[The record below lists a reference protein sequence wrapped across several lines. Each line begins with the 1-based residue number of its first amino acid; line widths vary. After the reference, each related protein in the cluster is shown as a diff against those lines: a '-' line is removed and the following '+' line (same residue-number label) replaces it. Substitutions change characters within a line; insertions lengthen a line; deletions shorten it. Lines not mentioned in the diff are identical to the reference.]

1 MRTNLIICLI
11 IALSLV
17 LCPVTAL
24 GEHGSGKET
33 PKQTVSEATQAKTV
47 KAEKY
52 ISVMSASTGN
62 TEKVKLREYVI
73 GSVAAE
79 MSPLCH
85 TQALMAQAV
94 ASYTYAIKI
103 KEQNE
108 KRENKAYGGADIT
121 DSPDIHQGYINEKQR
136 KEKWKDNFEAYEKK
150 IENAVDSVLG
160 SYITYNGE
168 TALAVYH
175 SVSAGKTQSAET
187 LWGEKIPYL
196 ISVES
201 PGDKLAP
208 DYISTKKLDADEFS
222 ALAKKCGVK
231 LKGESKDWVG
241 ELTKDESGYVISVR
255 LGSQEVSAAKFR
267 EEFELRSLSFDIE
280 KDAESFVI
288 TCRGYGHGAGM
299 SQYGADYMARQG
311 SSWREI
317 LKHYYPGTEISTVA
331 E

>member
-33 PKQTVSEATQAKTV
+33 PKQTVSESTQAKTV
-47 KAEKY
+47 KDEKY

-136 KEKWKDNFEAYEKK
+136 KEKWKDR
-150 IENAVDSVLG
+150 V
-160 SYITYNGE
+160 
-168 TALAVYH
+168 
-175 SVSAGKTQSAET
+175 
-187 LWGEKIPYL
+187 
-196 ISVES
+196 
-201 PGDKLAP
+201 
-208 DYISTKKLDADEFS
+208 
-222 ALAKKCGVK
+222 
-231 LKGESKDWVG
+231 
-241 ELTKDESGYVISVR
+241 
-255 LGSQEVSAAKFR
+255 
-267 EEFELRSLSFDIE
+267 
-280 KDAESFVI
+280 FV
-288 TCRGYGHGAGM
+288 
-299 SQYGADYMARQG
+299 
-311 SSWREI
+311 
-317 LKHYYPGTEISTVA
+317 P
-331 E
+331 

>member
-11 IALSLV
+11 IAVSLV

-24 GEHGSGKET
+24 GGRKIDEKKEEQALT
-33 PKQTVSEATQAKTV
+33 EAQTEKTL

-52 ISVMSASTGN
+52 ISVMSPSTGN

-79 MSPLCH
+79 MSPLYH

-94 ASYTYAIKI
+94 ASFTYAVKI

-108 KRENKAYGGADIT
+108 KRGNKAYGGADIT

-136 KEKWKDNFEAYEKK
+136 REKWGDNFEAYEKK
-150 IENAVDSVLG
+150 IEEAVDGVFG
-160 SYITYNGE
+160 SYLTYNGE

-175 SVSAGKTQSAET
+175 SVSAGKTQSAKA
-187 LWGEKIPYL
+187 LWGEEIPYL

-201 PGDKLAP
+201 PGDKLSP
-208 DYISTKKLDADEFS
+208 DYINTKNLTCNEFS
-222 ALAKKCGVK
+222 SAAKKCGVK
-231 LKGESKDWVG
+231 LSGSSDDWVG
-241 ELTKDESGYVISVR
+241 ELTKDESGYVVSVR

-267 EEFELRSLSFDIE
+267 EEFELRSLCFDIE
-280 KDAESFVI
+280 KDGEAFVI

-311 SSWREI
+311 SSWQEI
-317 LKHYYPGTEISTVA
+317 LKHYYPGTEISTA
-331 E
+331 EV